1 MALHCQIALPRG
13 QSSNRILEYKKG
25 ESQTNVEIMN
35 EEDFNSL
42 LRQEEEKEEEEVGV
56 AEVRGFISHLY

>member
-1 MALHCQIALPRG
+1 MLFPL
-13 QSSNRILEYKKG
+13 SLSEYKKG

-42 LRQEEEKEEEEVGV
+42 LRQEEEYIETIC
-56 AEVRGFISHLY
+56 AHVRTCIRIYVFTP

>member
-1 MALHCQIALPRG
+1 MFIY
-13 QSSNRILEYKKG
+13 IG

-42 LRQEEEKEEEEVGV
+42 LRQEEEYIGIFLSC
-56 AEVRGFISHLY
+56 FIISIAHTCTIRMFFFL